1 MLTLLREGGFPMWFL
16 LAFSVLTLACAGRFA
31 ARQEAGRLRVV
42 GACGLTTLFATL
54 TAVATDL
61 AAVGHHLPSYL
72 ERHPDLSLSAALL
85 QGGAEAMSPAIL
97 GFTVLSLTALVIAL
111 GFQREPRRHEETD
124 GLVG

>member
-1 MLTLLREGGFPMWFL
+1 MPG
-16 LAFSVLTLACAGRFA
+16 
-31 ARQEAGRLRVV
+31 
-42 GACGLTTLFATL
+42 
-54 TAVATDL
+54 
-61 AAVGHHLPSYL
+61 YL
-72 ERHPDLSLSAALL
+72 ERHPGLALSAALL